1 MFIALAR
8 GDMAA
13 AMYYLS
19 ALTGASVSQQ
29 QAIINGLTHF
39 FDEGN
44 QVAGRCGDVARGGFQ
59 VLSRLGESMGSRPY
73 FLKII
78 STEKRLVLGFELGNG
93 VTKQLAD
100 NGVHIA
106 VKFAGRVFD
115 AYTGPGG
122 LDEAEYLRRIYT
134 YMGRGDCLQGICLVP
149 EPLSRVGIGTE

>member
-1 MFIALAR
+1 MFAALAR
-8 GDMAA
+8 GDVAA

-19 ALTGASVSQQ
+19 ALTGASISHQ

-44 QVAGRCGDVARGGFQ
+44 QIAGRCGDVARGGFQ
-59 VLSRLGESMGSRPY
+59 TLSRLGEHIGSRPY

-78 STEKRLVLGFELGNG
+78 STERRLVLGFELGNG
-93 VTKQLAD
+93 VTRQLAD

-122 LDEAEYLRRIYT
+122 LDEAEYIRRIFTYT
-134 YMGRGDCLQGICLVP
+134 GREIASKEYASFPSLFREL
-149 EPLSRVGIGTE
+149 E